1 MPMLPEQVTVLES
14 IDQIGGHVH
23 TDYSFGCPIDM
34 GASWLH
40 GVSNE
45 NSLAP
50 LIGHLGLRLYHTSG
64 DNSVLYDHDLE
75 SCSLF
80 DKNGLA
86 VPMEIA
92 AKVGVIFEKILKEK
106 VKPRDEQE
114 HDMRLEQAISMVLER
129 HPDLKRKVQIDARVI
144 APFTPCHRQEES
156 ADRRSRHCSVERS
169 TSSSRIHH
177 ARHLSR
183 PILRL
188 PKMQRLALCL
198 CKEARSTDRSSNHR
212 ALACP
217 PAIG

>member
-1 MPMLPEQVTVLES
+1 
-14 IDQIGGHVH
+14 
-23 TDYSFGCPIDM
+23 
-34 GASWLH
+34 
-40 GVSNE
+40 
-45 NSLAP
+45 
-50 LIGHLGLRLYHTSG
+50 
-64 DNSVLYDHDLE
+64 
-75 SCSLF
+75 
-80 DKNGLA
+80 
-86 VPMEIA
+86 MEIA

-129 HPDLKRKVQIDARVI
+129 HPDLNSPLAIARRKVQIDARVI